1 MDHKKSAGR
10 RINPDQRGSLSLPTE
25 WVLDIRLSAQ
35 PPISQIRWRIFAS
48 LPGRRRAWQTPAAN
62 RVKQTQWSIQHHR
75 AIISIKL
82 LAAWSCMR
90 VYNGLADIDPPLSGA
105 TLTIGNF
112 DGVHRGHQL
121 ILAQACLTASRTG
134 GEAVA
139 MTFDPHPLAV
149 LNPSRAPTPLTLI
162 DERIRL
168 MAACGIGC
176 AVVMPCTK
184 ELLSLTAAKFVE
196 QIVVPHFKP
205 KSLVEG
211 TSWRFGRRRS
221 GDVETLAALG
231 RRFGFEV
238 TAVPSMTM
246 EVEPG
251 QDVLVSSSL
260 IRDFIGQHQVER
272 AAACLGRP
280 YALVGEVVPG
290 KRRGAQMGFPTA
302 NLEVSGQLVPPSGV
316 YAGQACLSDRQQ
328 PAAISIGRAPTFG
341 AGELTVEAYILD
353 FDGELHGRPMR
364 LEFFRWLRPQRTFDS
379 VDGLREQ
386 IGRDVQVVRAM
397 VQPDK

>member
-1 MDHKKSAGR
+1 M
-10 RINPDQRGSLSLPTE
+10 RIY
-25 WVLDIRLSAQ
+25 
-35 PPISQIRWRIFAS
+35 
-48 LPGRRRAWQTPAAN
+48 
-62 RVKQTQWSIQHHR
+62 K
-75 AIISIKL
+75 
-82 LAAWSCMR
+82 
-90 VYNGLADIDPPLSGA
+90 GLAGIEPPLSGA

-149 LNPSRAPTPLTLI
+149 LNPSRAPTPLTSI
-162 DERIRL
+162 EERIRL

-184 ELLSLTAAKFVE
+184 DLLSLTAAKFVE
-196 QIVVPHFKP
+196 QIVVPHFRP

-211 TSWRFGRRRS
+211 ATWRFGQRRS
-221 GDVETLAALG
+221 GDVEMLAALG

-238 TAVPSMTM
+238 TAVPSMTL

-280 YALVGEVVPG
+280 YALVGRVVPG
-290 KRRGAQMGFPTA
+290 RQRGAKMGFPTA
-302 NLEVSGQLVPPSGV
+302 NIEVGGQLVPPSGV
-316 YAGQACLSDRQQ
+316 YAGQACLGDRQQ

-341 AGELTVEAYILD
+341 GEELTVEAYILD
-353 FDGELHGRPMR
+353 FDGELYDRSIR
-364 LEFFRWLRPQRTFDS
+364 VEFLRWLRPQKAFDS
-379 VDGLREQ
+379 ADALREQ
-386 IGRDVQVVRAM
+386 IDRDVQVVRAM
-397 VQPDK
+397 VAPDD

>member
-1 MDHKKSAGR
+1 
-10 RINPDQRGSLSLPTE
+10 
-25 WVLDIRLSAQ
+25 
-35 PPISQIRWRIFAS
+35 
-48 LPGRRRAWQTPAAN
+48 
-62 RVKQTQWSIQHHR
+62 
-75 AIISIKL
+75 
-82 LAAWSCMR
+82 MR
-90 VYNGLADIDPPLSGA
+90 VYDGLAGIDPPLFGA

-121 ILAQACLTASRTG
+121 ILAQACLTASRTE

-149 LNPSRAPTPLTLI
+149 LNPTRAPTPLTSI
-162 DERIRL
+162 DERMRL
-168 MAACGIGC
+168 MAACGVRC
-176 AVVMPCTK
+176 AVVVPCTK
-184 ELLSLTAAKFVE
+184 ELLSLTAEKFVE
-196 QIVVPHFKP
+196 QVVVRHFRP

-280 YALVGEVVPG
+280 YGLLGQVVPG
-290 KRRGAQMGFPTA
+290 QRRGTKIGFPTA
-302 NLEVSGQLVPPSGV
+302 NVEVAGQLVPPSGV
-316 YAGQACLSDRQQ
+316 YAGQACLGDRQQ

-341 AGELTVEAYILD
+341 GGELTVEAYILD
-353 FDGELHGRPMR
+353 FDGELYGRSIR

-379 VDGLREQ
+379 ADALREQ
-386 IGRDVQVVRAM
+386 IDRDVQVVRAM
-397 VQPDK
+397 FDPDD